1 MSKHLRHKTNSLKK
15 DTAVESAMLAD
26 RIPLFDA
33 LRGIAIVLMA
43 TYHFCF
49 DLNYY
54 GYTHFNFNYDPLWLG
69 FRALILSL
77 FLGLVGISL
86 VLATARCF
94 PPRRYFRRLGWLALC
109 AIMVS
114 LSSRILFP
122 ESWIFFGV
130 LHFIFVASL
139 LGLAFLQFYWANL
152 GMGSLMVLT
161 GLTLQHPQFDQPWM
175 QWIGLMTH
183 KPITEDYV
191 PLLPWFGVVL
201 LGLFLGKLFLRSEW
215 SKGLSDWHSD
225 HAAARLLAFAGRHSL
240 VIYIA
245 HQPVLLGLLWA
256 ASTFLN
262 I

>member
-1 MSKHLRHKTNSLKK
+1 
-15 DTAVESAMLAD
+15 
-26 RIPLFDA
+26 
-33 LRGIAIVLMA
+33 
-43 TYHFCF
+43 
-49 DLNYY
+49 
-54 GYTHFNFNYDPLWLG
+54 
-69 FRALILSL
+69 
-77 FLGLVGISL
+77 
-86 VLATARCF
+86 
-94 PPRRYFRRLGWLALC
+94 
-109 AIMVS
+109 
-114 LSSRILFP
+114 
-122 ESWIFFGV
+122 
-130 LHFIFVASL
+130 
-139 LGLAFLQFYWANL
+139 
-152 GMGSLMVLT
+152 MGSLLVLT